1 MGALAHEDFREQSER
16 VTRALLGVE
25 LADEEP
31 LEGEAFQR
39 AATELVVGATLVHG
53 GRHLIVFEDLHWC
66 DQASLDLVRATTAL
80 VAEQPYVVVA
90 TFRPD
95 PNAVSWGFKEW
106 LERELADRTETIAL
120 EPLDGRESERA
131 DRRAPARRRAAA

>member
-1 MGALAHEDFREQSER
+1 M
-16 VTRALLGVE
+16 
-25 LADEEP
+25 
-31 LEGEAFQR
+31 
-39 AATELVVGATLVHG
+39 GATLVHG

-95 PNAVSWGFKEW
+95 PNAVSWGFKER
-106 LERELADRTETIAL
+106 LERELADRIETIDPRAA
-120 EPLDGRESERA
+120 RRTRERA
-131 DRRAPARRRAAA
+131 ANRRAPARRRAAA